1 MKLPLL
7 LSVPHAGVK
16 IPADIQEICLLT
28 RQEVEEDS
36 DEEADEIYFPL
47 KEHVA
52 GFVTTPIARAIIDMN
67 RDIKD
72 RRKDGI
78 VKTHTCWNNKIYS
91 EPLSTKQIQKLIDQ
105 YYVPYHQKLTKLS
118 AGAVL
123 GVDCHTMAMLGPP
136 VGPDPWKRRPYICL
150 SNGDGTC
157 SEKTLMGLALSLEE
171 AFGFPVSINKPF
183 KGGYIIKKHAP
194 ELPWIQVEFSRAGF
208 MDNSEKSSRFYSAL
222 KKWLKQDELSATG
235 LSEDPGPG
243 ELLAGD

>member
-7 LSVPHAGVK
+7 LSVPHTGLEIPDEVK
-16 IPADIQEICLLT
+16 EICLLT
-28 RQEVEEDS
+28 EQEIQEDS

-47 KEHVA
+47 QTHVA
-52 GFVTTPIARAIIDMN
+52 GFVTTPVARAVIDMN

-78 VKTHTCWNNKIYS
+78 VKTHTCWNKRIYS
-91 EPLSTKQIQKLIDQ
+91 EPLSKKQVRKLIDE
-105 YYVPYHQKLTKLS
+105 YYVPYHEKLMKLS

-123 GVDCHTMAMLGPP
+123 GVDCHTMAALGPP

-150 SNGDGTC
+150 SNGGGTC
-157 SEKTLMGLALSLEE
+157 PEETLMTLALYLEE
-171 AFGFPVSINKPF
+171 VFGFPVSVNKPF

-208 MDNSEKSSRFYSAL
+208 MDNADKSSRLYSAL
-222 KKWLKQDELSATG
+222 KRWLARLDVATTG
-235 LSEDPGPG
+235 FAKRRHLRKLP
-243 ELLAGD
+243 A